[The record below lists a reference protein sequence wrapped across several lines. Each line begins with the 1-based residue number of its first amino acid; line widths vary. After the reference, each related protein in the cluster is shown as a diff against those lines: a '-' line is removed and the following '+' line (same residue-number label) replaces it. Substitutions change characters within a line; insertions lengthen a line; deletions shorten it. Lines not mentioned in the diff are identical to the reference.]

1 MTKFDLSAQFK
12 GVEIISSD
20 VSDGEMNYNLP
31 EGQKNFKEF
40 IAKNVKK
47 PAAYGGQP
55 HNTVV
60 EFIDKP
66 GRYKQAD
73 GLITK
78 SDFALAVKTADCVPL
93 MLYDQNSGLI
103 GAIHVSR
110 KNLLMGIIS
119 KELKTVLN
127 QFGAAPKDVMAFLG
141 PHIRAKSYV
150 MSREF
155 VSNIKKTKWGKF
167 IVASKDKK
175 FFNLTAA
182 LVSELE
188 EIGAKEENIIDC
200 GIDTFSDIR
209 FFSSR
214 RLRDYKNQFVPV
226 FTTIIFKNG

>member
-1 MTKFDLSAQFK
+1 MVKFDLSAKFK

-20 VSDGEMNYNLP
+20 INDGEMNYSLR

-60 EFIDKP
+60 EFINKP
-66 GRYKQAD
+66 GYYKQVD
-73 GLITK
+73 GLMTK

-93 MLYDQNSGLI
+93 ILYNQKSGLI
-103 GAIHVSR
+103 GVVHVSR

-119 KELKTVLN
+119 KGLKTALGQSGV
-127 QFGAAPKDVMAFLG
+127 APEDIMAFLG
-141 PHIRAKSYV
+141 PHIRAKSY
-150 MSREF
+150 MMREDF
-155 VSNIKKTKWGKF
+155 VKNIKKTKWGKF

-182 LVSELE
+182 LISELE

-200 GIDTFSDIR
+200 GIDTFSDMR

-226 FTTIIFKNG
+226 FVTIVFKNG

>member
-1 MTKFDLSAQFK
+1 MVKFDLSAQFK

-40 IAKNVKK
+40 VAKNIKK
-47 PAAYGGQP
+47 PTAFGWQP

-60 EFIDKP
+60 EFIDKA

-78 SDFALAVKTADCVPL
+78 SDFALVVKTADCVPL
-93 MLYDQNSGLI
+93 ILYNQNSGLI

-110 KNLLMGIIS
+110 KNLLMGVIP
-119 KELKTVLN
+119 EGLKPVLN
-127 QFGAAPKDVMAFLG
+127 RSGAVPESIMAFLG

-150 MSREF
+150 MKEQF
-155 VSNIKKTKWGKF
+155 INQVKKTKWEKF
-167 IVASKDKK
+167 VITDKDKK

-182 LVSELE
+182 LINELE

-214 RLRDYKNQFVPV
+214 RLRSRENRSVPV
-226 FTTIIFKNG
+226 FLTIIFKNG